1 MILRKRFLHPFVVLP
16 RLRLLTS
23 CSADIDRLQQ
33 VGAER
38 DCCAR
43 PIEFKVAVN
52 RSESATTA
60 AAVLLCG
67 LGAAPCVENPS
78 KFDYLENE
86 SVLKGLNGKGD
97 TCATIP

>member
-1 MILRKRFLHPFVVLP
+1 MLKTFCDFAEKIFTPV
-16 RLRLLTS
+16 
-23 CSADIDRLQQ
+23 CSAAPVEVAHVLLGRHRPIAAGR
-33 VGAER
+33 AER

-67 LGAAPCVENPS
+67 LGAAPCVEDPS
-78 KFDYLENE
+78 KFD
-86 SVLKGLNGKGD
+86 
-97 TCATIP
+97 